1 MKIKGETIIRTILLA
16 ITLLNQVLLISGRN
30 PLPFAEED
38 LYAALSTLATLA
50 ATVWAW
56 WKNNSF
62 TAEALEADRQL
73 TALRAAKNGEEDLPT
88 T

>member
-16 ITLLNQVLLISGRN
+16 ITLLNQVLLLLGKN